1 MIDRKKRA
9 TLKILSVASGALG
22 IAGTPMAAVLSRR
35 IGNTDPIEVAGIQL
49 STRLSVERNDIEIVL
64 TNTTNQAIEL
74 TQITP
79 GSTRVARGEFNFS
92 ALFDDGPITLNAGNS
107 LSVPLQRKPVT
118 IDHGIN
124 SNTGSLR
131 QSLKQSLSILSDSK
145 LPVPV
150 TFANTAAVA

>member
-22 IAGTPMAAVLSRR
+22 IAGTPIAAVLSRGS
-35 IGNTDPIEVAGIQL
+35 GNTDSIEAAGIQL

-74 TQITP
+74 SQITP
-79 GSTRVARGEFNFS
+79 GTTRVARGEFNFS
-92 ALFDDGPITLNAGNS
+92 ALFDNGPVTLNAGNS

-118 IDHGIN
+118 IHHGTN
-124 SNTGSLR
+124 SNAGSLH
-131 QSLKQSLSILSDSK
+131 QSLKQSLSILTDRS

-150 TFANTAAVA
+150 TVANTAAIA